1 MKVLSLFDGISGAR
15 QALKELNIDCDY
27 YASEI
32 DKYAIK
38 VANHNHPDI
47 VQIGDVKS
55 CDFKQFKDIDLLSAG
70 FPCQSYSM
78 AGNRKGI
85 EDERGQ
91 LIYDVFRALKDCK
104 PKYFL
109 LENVKGLLSI
119 DKGETFKNILK
130 DLVDCGYIVNSKV
143 INSALVT
150 AQNRQRVYIIGSLEE
165 KIEIEDPEDK
175 GIYLKD
181 IVEDIKQC
189 KIMATQLGNSKKW
202 GNSVSDSGKAYTLR
216 ARQPNGIVYSCAQRG
231 RNIVDGKRKDCKGAK
246 TEQRLE
252 TSYSEKANTL
262 TTVQKD
268 SMLLKDYVVRQFTP
282 IECCRLQGF
291 PDGYFVDQDGNKVVS
306 NTQAYKGLGNS
317 FTVPVIKHLIQSI
330 FDDK

>member
-1 MKVLSLFDGISGAR
+1 MTNNKIKVLSLFDGIAGCR

-78 AGNRKGI
+78 AGNRKGLK
-85 EDERGQ
+85 DERGQ

-119 DKGETFKNILK
+119 DKGETFKNILSE
-130 DLVDCGYIVNSKV
+130 LNHCGYAVDWIV
-143 INSALVT
+143 INSSLVT
-150 AQNRQRVYIIGSLEE
+150 AQNRQRLYWVGKLIDGEYKKI
-165 KIEIEDPEDK
+165 KIEQPKDQE
-175 GIYLKD
+175 IYLKD
-181 IVEDIKQC
+181 IIEEETVNVI
-189 KIMATQLGNSKKW
+189 ATQLGNSKNW
-202 GNSVSDSGKAYTLR
+202 GNAINSSGKAFTLR
-216 ARQPNGIVYSCAQRG
+216 ASQPNGVIIDQ
-231 RNIVDGKRKDCKGAK
+231 NIRK
-246 TEQRLE
+246 
-252 TSYSEKANTL
+252 L
-262 TTVQKD
+262 T
-268 SMLLKDYVVRQFTP
+268 P
-282 IECCRLQGF
+282 NECCRLQGF
-291 PDGYFVDQDGNKVVS
+291 PDGYCDSVS
-306 NTQAYKGLGNS
+306 KTQGYKGLGNS
-317 FTVPVIKHLIQSI
+317 FTVPIIKHLIKQI
-330 FDDK
+330 LK